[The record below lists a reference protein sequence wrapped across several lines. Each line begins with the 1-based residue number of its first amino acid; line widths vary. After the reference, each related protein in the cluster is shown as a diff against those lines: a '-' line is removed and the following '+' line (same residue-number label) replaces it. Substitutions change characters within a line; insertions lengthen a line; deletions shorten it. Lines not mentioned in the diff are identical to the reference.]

1 MRWHRHASSAEV
13 HGGKRDT
20 CGCTRHTKVDG
31 HARAWEKRKHA
42 GNYDY
47 NDDERMVGKHAAIEG
62 HGNGGQARLV
72 LSATGLA
79 YPGFKLWTTVPKQA
93 YLKGWPDV
101 NGEAVQVHAGWR

>member
-1 MRWHRHASSAEV
+1 MRWHGHASSAEV

-62 HGNGGQARLV
+62 HGNGGQVRV
-72 LSATGLA
+72 W
-79 YPGFKLWTTVPKQA
+79 Y
-93 YLKGWPDV
+93 
-101 NGEAVQVHAGWR
+101 